1 MNKQKIKIFET
12 CCNVVS
18 FMKPHCSML
27 QKNLRFGTSHEPWI
41 LMFGVSNAK
50 YLTFDTLDS
59 NALSHQPTIDKEGH
73 LMPRQLGE

>member
-1 MNKQKIKIFET
+1 MRERERERESEGIYEREKVNKQIIKFFE
-12 CCNVVS
+12 
-18 FMKPHCSML
+18 MKPHCSML

-59 NALSHQPTIDKEGH
+59 NALSH
-73 LMPRQLGE
+73 

>member
-1 MNKQKIKIFET
+1 MRERERESEGIYEREKVNKKIIKFFET
-12 CCNVVS
+12 CYSVVS

-59 NALSHQPTIDKEGH
+59 NALSH
-73 LMPRQLGE
+73 